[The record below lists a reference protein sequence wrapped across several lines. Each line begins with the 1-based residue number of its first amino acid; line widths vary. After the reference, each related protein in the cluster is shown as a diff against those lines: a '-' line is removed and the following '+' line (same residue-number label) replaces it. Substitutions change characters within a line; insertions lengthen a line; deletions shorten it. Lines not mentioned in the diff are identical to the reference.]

1 MCGIV
6 AAIAQREVLPIL
18 VEGLKRL
25 EYRGYD
31 SAGVAVLGAH
41 GLSRVRAVGKV
52 AALEQSLAAGGAEGR
67 VGIAHTRWATHGAPA
82 EHNAHP
88 HQSRTV
94 AVVHNGIIENHA
106 RLRAELSGKGF
117 VFTSETDTEVIVHLL
132 QAERDAGADLHGALT
147 RVIAQLVGAFA
158 VAVVDERDPS
168 ALWLARKGSPLVIGV
183 GIGEHFAASDALA
196 LLPVTNRMVY
206 LDEGDVAARRV
217 FRSGMP
223 PARR

>member
-52 AALEQSLAAGGAEGR
+52 AALEQSLAAGGTEGR

-132 QAERDAGADLHGALT
+132 QVERDAGADLHGALT
-147 RVIAQLVGAFA
+147 RVIAQLVGAFG
-158 VAVVDERDPS
+158 
-168 ALWLARKGSPLVIGV
+168 L
-183 GIGEHFAASDALA
+183 
-196 LLPVTNRMVY
+196 
-206 LDEGDVAARRV
+206 
-217 FRSGMP
+217 
-223 PARR
+223 PAREARW